1 MKGRRKAP
9 FPSIQKQ
16 RVNAR
21 GTMHDRL
28 EGKRPIT
35 AVYFPLSPSEKKH
48 QHSMNMGAIAA
59 NE

>member
-1 MKGRRKAP
+1 
-9 FPSIQKQ
+9 
-16 RVNAR
+16 
-21 GTMHDRL
+21 MHDIL